1 MHELLQEVN
10 IKTMLKSISLPQL
23 FFAVVFII
31 LVILNWM
38 LFRPIIHPL
47 IFGAIMAGSFAPLN
61 HKILGIIPNKRSLSS
76 TITCLI
82 ILFVVILPCIY
93 ILLQVSKESIE
104 FYQNIREGL
113 SKDSVND
120 FLFGEGKAAALL
132 SSVTNFFN
140 IEITLSEIET
150 RLISIIQNASGQLF
164 DFVNG
169 MLGNIISFSLNFI
182 LMLLTT
188 YTLLYDGERLK
199 KYILKLSPLPD
210 DQEIKIMQKF
220 NQMNYVTLV
229 CNGIGGII
237 QGFLAIIAFW
247 LVGIENIFFWF
258 VLMSILAFIP
268 LLGISVITVP
278 ASIYLILIGKTWPGI
293 LLFIWCSLVG
303 LVVENWFKPK
313 FIGKRIQINSM
324 LVLFYIIGG
333 MSVFGMAGIFY
344 GPLICVV
351 FLTIVEIYHDHYAN
365 SLA

>member
-1 MHELLQEVN
+1 M
-10 IKTMLKSISLPQL
+10 
-23 FFAVVFII
+23 
-31 LVILNWM
+31 
-38 LFRPIIHPL
+38 
-47 IFGAIMAGSFAPLN
+47 
-61 HKILGIIPNKRSLSS
+61 PNKRSLSS

-82 ILFVVILPCIY
+82 ILFVVILPCVY
-93 ILLQVSKESIE
+93 ILIQVSKESIE

-150 RLISIIQNASGQLF
+150 SLISIIQNASGQLF

-188 YTLLYDGERLK
+188 YTLLDDGDRLK

-210 DQEIKIMQKF
+210 EQEIKIMQKF
-220 NQMNYVTLV
+220 NQMNYVTLSL
-229 CNGIGGII
+229 
-237 QGFLAIIAFW
+237 QWYWWHYSRFFAIIAFW

-278 ASIYLILIGKTWPGI
+278 ASIYS
-293 LLFIWCSLVG
+293 CSLG
-303 LVVENWFKPK
+303 KHMARNITIYLVQLRRFSRRE
-313 FIGKRIQINSM
+313 
-324 LVLFYIIGG
+324 LV
-333 MSVFGMAGIFY
+333 
-344 GPLICVV
+344 
-351 FLTIVEIYHDHYAN
+351 
-365 SLA
+365 